1 MTAISGSAAAVTGA
15 ASGIGRA
22 LALELARRGCDLALA
37 DRDEAGLQQLAAE
50 IGRDGARKVSVH
62 RVDVGEPA
70 EIREFATAAI
80 AAHPSLNILIN
91 NAGVALLGS
100 FAEVEQAQMEWLIN
114 INFWGVVHGTRAFL
128 PHLSNQRAAHIVNLS
143 SIFGIIA
150 PPGQTAYCAAKFAV
164 RGFSE
169 SLRHELAMANSP
181 VKLSVVH
188 PGGVSTNIVRNM
200 RTGTGVSD
208 NARRAESIDRF
219 DAMAKTTPAAAA
231 LRIIEG
237 IEKNQ
242 PRILIGNDARFMDL
256 LQRFRPATYWA
267 VLAKRLEKMAAAAG
281 EVRASSLSTTLAIP
295 HGALPL
301 PLAGEGWGGGAS
313 AKQLVVWIELPP
325 PVPRYARADLS
336 RKRERLRPA
345 PRNDETYRP
354 PS

>member
-15 ASGIGRA
+15 ASGIGRG

-37 DRDEAGLQQLAAE
+37 DRDEAGLQTLAAE
-50 IGRDGARKVSVH
+50 IGKDSGCKVSVH
-62 RVDVGEPA
+62 CLDVGEPGQ
-70 EIREFATAAI
+70 IQDFATAAI
-80 AAHPSLNILIN
+80 AAHPSLNILVN

-100 FAEVEQAQMEWLIN
+100 FNEVDQAQMEWLFN
-114 INFWGVVHGTRAFL
+114 INFWGVVHATRAFL
-128 PHLSNQRAAHIVNLS
+128 PHLSKQRAAHIVNLS

-169 SLRHELAMANSP
+169 SLRHELAMADSP

-200 RTGTGVSD
+200 RTGSGVSD

-219 DAMAKTTPAAAA
+219 DAMARTTPTAAA

-242 PRILIGNDARFMDL
+242 PRILIGGDARFMDL

-267 VLAKRLEKMAAAAG
+267 VLAKRLARAAAPAG
-281 EVRASSLSTTLAIP
+281 
-295 HGALPL
+295 
-301 PLAGEGWGGGAS
+301 
-313 AKQLVVWIELPP
+313 K
-325 PVPRYARADLS
+325 
-336 RKRERLRPA
+336 
-345 PRNDETYRP
+345 
-354 PS
+354 